1 MRERVMKKLYKSMLF
16 VFILLFSLFGICA
29 FNLKALE
36 SDEVIYHIVTTVTEN
51 PSNSMMINWH
61 CSRDDAYVL
70 LTDADD
76 ANFERAKKIEDG
88 YVREAWSTQGLA
100 NASTT
105 STFSNERYVCTCE
118 LQNLQ
123 ARTTYLYKIV
133 CGEVES
139 KVNSFTTAGLTNTW
153 NFATFTDWQYRRNDI
168 THKLIKQMKEIGAN
182 PALMLCTGDLVD
194 VADNEDEYSYI
205 IDNEEFSNF
214 VFASSPGDHEY
225 WGDEAAGHPQ
235 WTFPNT
241 FVKLFHFP
249 TNGASDSQGSNY
261 YFYYNNVLFISLDMN
276 NSDVSSGTRI
286 QSQVKWFKETLTR
299 LEGTY
304 QYSVV
309 IMHKSIFGSEKEDSS
324 VAKNLR
330 PLWYPI
336 FQEYNVDLVLSGHDH
351 MYSRTYR
358 LNGLKKSISSNLG
371 TYYLD
376 MGSSGDK
383 RRSPDDSVKTGDN
396 YHEKVIDL
404 NKQNYSCA
412 SNITVSEEEMVVTVY
427 NQYKAK
433 VDEFVIKAKRP
444 AKQIEVE
451 DFDQYKFTNAIDL
464 DVKNLGSRIASLKVN
479 YTDSGKYVQNI
490 RVLDGEKELLNK
502 PYNHSATVD
511 YLLRDFENTNL
522 KLELTLTNGQVV
534 EITKAINICNN
545 DDIKLEYLPYEISIK
560 KDDVKEYLIANGY
573 KYDLKVDGNIIKEK
587 QSFDTKIKFTNDYY
601 NSDHDIEIVTYDK
614 DNNLVGKY
622 EVKAEKLPDITLPEE
637 SIEMDID
644 FVMLFNIKYKYKQ
657 LLECESDLIEYD
669 KENGSISALK
679 VGEGTARFKVSGTDI
694 YKDINVKITTTKTEE
709 PAKSGCNSK
718 AAFYQLF
725 TYISLVA
732 FAIYCKKKWFK

>member
-1 MRERVMKKLYKSMLF
+1 MRERVIKKIYKSLLF
-16 VFILLFSLFGICA
+16 VFLLLFGLFGICA
-29 FNLKALE
+29 LNLKALE

-51 PSNSMMINWH
+51 PSNSMVINWH

-88 YVREAWSTQGLA
+88 YVREQWSTQGLEK
-100 NASTT
+100 ASTT
-105 STFSNERYVCTCE
+105 STFANERYVCTCE

-133 CGEVES
+133 CGDVES

-153 NFATFTDWQYRRNDI
+153 NFATFTDWQYRRNTI
-168 THKLIKQMKEIGAN
+168 THKLIKQMKEIGSY

-194 VADNEDEYSYI
+194 VADNEDEFSYI

-225 WGDEAAGHPQ
+225 WGDEEAGHPQ

-249 TNGASDSQGSNY
+249 TNGASSSQGSNY
-261 YFYYNNVLFISLDMN
+261 YFHYNNVLFISLDMN
-276 NSDVSSGTRI
+276 NSDVSSGSRI
-286 QSQVKWFKETLTR
+286 QDQVKWFKETLTR
-299 LEGTY
+299 LDGTY

-309 IMHKSIFGSEKEDSS
+309 MMHKSIFGSEKEDSS

-330 PLWYPI
+330 PLWYPV
-336 FQEYNVDLVLSGHDH
+336 FQEYNIDLVLSGHDH

-358 LNGLKKSISSNLG
+358 LNGLKKSVSSNLG

-383 RRSPDDSVKTGDN
+383 RRSPDESVKTGDS

-433 VDEFVIKAKRP
+433 VDEFTIKAKRP
-444 AKQIEVE
+444 AKKVEVE
-451 DFDQYKFTNAIDL
+451 DFDQYKFANSIE
-464 DVKNLGSRIASLKVN
+464 VNVRNLESKIASLKVN
-479 YTDSGKYVQNI
+479 YSDSGKYVQNI
-490 RVLDGEKELLNK
+490 KVLDGEKELLNK
-502 PYNHSATVD
+502 PYNNSGTME
-511 YLLRDFENTNL
+511 YILRDFESTNY
-522 KLELTLTNGQVV
+522 KLEVTLTNGQVV
-534 EITKAINICNN
+534 EINKALNICNN
-545 DDIKLEYLPYEISIK
+545 DDIKLEYLPYEISFRKDEIK
-560 KDDVKEYLIANGY
+560 NYLVENAY

-587 QSFDTKIKFTNDYY
+587 QSFDTKIEFTNDYY
-601 NSDHDIEIVTYDK
+601 NNDHKIELVTYDK
-614 DNNLVGKY
+614 DNNLVGTY
-622 EVKAEKLPDITLPEE
+622 EIDTLKLPDFTLPEE

-644 FVMLFNIKYKYKQ
+644 YVMIFDIRYKYKK
-657 LLECESDLIEYD
+657 LLECESDLIVYD
-669 KENGSISALK
+669 QENGSISALK
-679 VGEGTARFKVSGTDI
+679 VGEGTARFRVAGTEI

-709 PAKSGCNSK
+709 VKKSGCGSK
-718 AAFYQLF
+718 EAVYQLF